1 MSCFGLSSPARS
13 AGDVH
18 KKTALLSSG
27 QLISGEVPIFS
38 DSVFF
43 GDKITTN
50 SSLDK
55 SKEDE
60 EFNMHMIENAY
71 YIKNKNYSYT
81 SSPIINQKDKA
92 NITALIYAPELQE
105 RINKEYS
112 DLKENTVMHKSDYQI
127 KGNLILTELIA
138 KEFTAVAS
146 SDINS
151 GQWANE
157 NPLTS
162 AMLACIKD
170 KHEQP
175 DINAIVSDR
184 AIRFLCTK
192 VPHVMDE
199 IFSLDGFIAACIE
212 EITQY
217 LFLPEG
223 NKVTFPDDIAASIK
237 RKVERM
243 ASEIRMHP
251 EVKIEELR
259 ELDEFIKQFPQS
271 LSNE

>member
-13 AGDVH
+13 ADYLH
-18 KKTALLSSG
+18 KKSALLSSG
-27 QLISGEVPIFS
+27 KLISGEAPIFS
-38 DSVFF
+38 DSIFF
-43 GDKITTN
+43 GDKTTTS

-60 EFNMHMIENAY
+60 VFNMHMIENAY

-92 NITALIYAPELQE
+92 NITALIYAQELQK

-127 KGNLILTELIA
+127 KGNLILTELIV
-138 KEFTAVAS
+138 KEFTAVAP

-151 GQWANE
+151 CQWANE

-162 AMLACIKD
+162 AMLSCIKD
-170 KHEQP
+170 NHEQP
-175 DINAIVSDR
+175 DINATVSDR

-192 VPHVMDE
+192 VPNEMNE
-199 IFSLDGFIAACIE
+199 IFSLDGFISTCVD

-217 LFLPEG
+217 LFSPEG
-223 NKVTFPDDIAASIK
+223 NNMTSTNDIAASIK
-237 RKVERM
+237 RKVKKI
-243 ASEIRMHP
+243 ASDACIYP
-251 EVKIEELR
+251 DVKIAELR
-259 ELDEFIKQFPQS
+259 EFNEFIKQFP
-271 LSNE
+271 

>member
-1 MSCFGLSSPARS
+1 MKTNGFTLKATTHSNIYYSTPSVGSAKSMLNVDMILSNGIFFKDKVTINFSLEES
-13 AGDVH
+13 
-18 KKTALLSSG
+18 KKN
-27 QLISGEVPIFS
+27 
-38 DSVFF
+38 
-43 GDKITTN
+43 KY
-50 SSLDK
+50 
-55 SKEDE
+55 
-60 EFNMHMIENAY
+60 FNINMIENAY

-81 SSPIINQKDKA
+81 NSPIINQKDKA
-92 NITALIYAPELQE
+92 NITALIYVQELQE

-127 KGNLILTELIA
+127 KGNLILSELIA

-151 GQWANE
+151 CQWANE

-192 VPHVMDE
+192 VPNEMDE
-199 IFSLDGFIAACIE
+199 IFSLDGFITTCID

-217 LFLPEG
+217 LFSPEG
-223 NKVTFPDDIAASIK
+223 NKVTSPDDIAASIK

-243 ASEIRMHP
+243 ASEACIHS
-251 EVKIEELR
+251 EVKNAELR
-259 ELDEFIKQFPQS
+259 EFDEFIKQFPQS
-271 LSNE
+271 LSNK

>member
-1 MSCFGLSSPARS
+1 M
-13 AGDVH
+13 H

-38 DSVFF
+38 DSIFF
-43 GDKITTN
+43 GDKTTTS

-60 EFNMHMIENAY
+60 VFNMHMIENAY
-71 YIKNKNYSYT
+71 YNKNENYSYT

-127 KGNLILTELIA
+127 KGNLILTELIV
-138 KEFTAVAS
+138 KEFAAVAS

-151 GQWANE
+151 CQWANE

-162 AMLACIKD
+162 AMLFCIKD
-170 KHEQP
+170 HHEQP

-192 VPHVMDE
+192 VPNEMDG
-199 IFSLDGFIAACIE
+199 IFSLDGFITTCID

-217 LFLPEG
+217 LFSPEG

-243 ASEIRMHP
+243 ASEAHIHP
-251 EVKIEELR
+251 EVKIAELR
-259 ELDEFIKQFPQS
+259 QFDDFIKQFP
-271 LSNE
+271 